1 MRAVSAAGGLPVL
14 IPLTLSQEE
23 VSSLVSRLAGVLLTG
38 GCDLHPSHYGI
49 NAHPLVREVDP
60 ERDRLEL
67 SLAQEAVQSG
77 KPFLGICR
85 GLQVLNVALGGS
97 LYPDIQACRPGSLK
111 HDYFPD
117 PPRDYLAHTV
127 AIQPGSRLEKIL
139 AERSLQINSLHHQGI
154 ERLAA
159 PLRATAHAPD
169 GLIEAVELPGHNF
182 GLAVQ
187 WHPEWLQEYEPMRR
201 LFRAFVQAAED

>member
-1 MRAVSAAGGLPVL
+1 VRAVTTAGGLPVL
-14 IPLTLSQEE
+14 IPLTLSQAEA
-23 VSSLVSRLAGVLLTG
+23 SSLASRLAGVLFTG
-38 GCDLHPSHYGI
+38 GCDLHPSHYGVED
-49 NAHPLVREVDP
+49 HPLVREVDP

-67 SLAQEAVQSG
+67 FLAQEVVRSG

-111 HDYFPD
+111 HDYYPD

-127 AIQPGSRLEKIL
+127 SVQAGSRLETIL
-139 AERSLQINSLHHQGI
+139 GERSPQVNSLHHQGI
-154 ERLAA
+154 ERLAQ
-159 PLRATAHAPD
+159 PLQASAHAPD
-169 GLIEAVELPGHNF
+169 GLIEAVEIPEHPF

-187 WHPEWLQEYEPMRR
+187 WHPEWLQGSEPMRR
-201 LFRAFVQAAED
+201 LFRAFVQAAQT